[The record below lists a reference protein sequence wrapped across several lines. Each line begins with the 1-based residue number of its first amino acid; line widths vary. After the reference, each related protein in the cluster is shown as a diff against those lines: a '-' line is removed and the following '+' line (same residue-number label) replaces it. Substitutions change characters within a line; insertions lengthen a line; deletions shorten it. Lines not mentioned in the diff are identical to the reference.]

1 MRLDHLFATNQ
12 RTLSF
17 EFFPPKTDRAWY
29 TLEDTIDQL
38 SGLGPDFVSVTYGA
52 GGSTRAKTREIVEH
66 IQQSTGLT
74 AMAHLTCVGATR
86 EEIRGLLDEYAN
98 AGIENILALRGD
110 PPKGSTEFTVTPGG
124 CSYATELIE
133 LVREDGR
140 FAIVGA
146 AYPEGHTE
154 AANREE
160 DWKRLGQ
167 KFDLGASAAITQC
180 IFETA
185 NYQDLCAFS
194 AQSHPQHRILPGIL
208 PIVDFKAVKRFC
220 SFCGAKIP
228 AALSDLLEPL
238 IDKPAAMRAAG
249 MAYTIQLCRDLLEQG
264 APGIHVYALNR
275 STAAA
280 EIVTA
285 LRESGHL
292 PLPQKHSCTP

>member
-1 MRLDHLFATNQ
+1 MNTPAPA
-12 RTLSF
+12 S
-17 EFFPPKTDRAWY
+17 KT
-29 TLEDTIDQL
+29 
-38 SGLGPDFVSVTYGA
+38 SSP
-52 GGSTRAKTREIVEH
+52 
-66 IQQSTGLT
+66 
-74 AMAHLTCVGATR
+74 
-86 EEIRGLLDEYAN
+86 YAV
-98 AGIENILALRGD
+98 I
-110 PPKGSTEFTVTPGG
+110 PKGSTEFTVTPGG

-194 AQSHPQHRILPGIL
+194 AQSHPQHRICRVFSPLSTSRPL
-208 PIVDFKAVKRFC
+208 SAFC

-264 APGIHVYALNR
+264 APGIHVYA
-275 STAAA
+275 STAQPQPLKLS
-280 EIVTA
+280 
-285 LRESGHL
+285 LRCGNPDTFHHL
-292 PLPQKHSCTP
+292 KNAVAPHKLRCFFLA